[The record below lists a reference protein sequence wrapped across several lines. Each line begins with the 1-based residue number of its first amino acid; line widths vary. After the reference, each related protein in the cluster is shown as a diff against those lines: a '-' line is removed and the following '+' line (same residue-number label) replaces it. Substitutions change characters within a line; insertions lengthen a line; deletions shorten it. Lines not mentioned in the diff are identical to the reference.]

1 MDDVEEKGLTEV
13 KVEVPAKA
21 ADLQD
26 DVYDGLYREVVSR
39 EVAHREGRP
48 EGRSVVVELP
58 EDGEHDF
65 ISYGQ
70 KPMIDEFDRRL
81 DKDKVKHRGIEVGRY
96 PAGDAEKI
104 AKVREMA
111 QRQVSVATG
120 LRKALEAK
128 LGLPAL
134 PGVIEEGL
142 EAFEGTKE
150 IIEEGGQGNG
160 SNESEV

>member
-1 MDDVEEKGLTEV
+1 MGEAEEKGLEAV
-13 KVEVPAKA
+13 KVEVAVKA
-21 ADLQD
+21 TDLQD
-26 DVYDGLYREVVSR
+26 DFYDGLYREVVSR

-65 ISYGQ
+65 VSYGQ

-81 DKDKVKHRGIEVGRY
+81 DKDKVKHRGIEVGRF

-104 AKVREMA
+104 AKIWDMA
-111 QRQVSVATG
+111 QRQISDATRV
-120 LRKALEAK
+120 RKALEEK

-134 PGVIEEGL
+134 PGVIEERL
-142 EAFEGTKE
+142 EAFEGSKE
-150 IIEEGGQGNG
+150 VVKEGGQEDG
-160 SNESEV
+160 SDESEV

>member
-1 MDDVEEKGLTEV
+1 MGEAEEKGLAAV
-13 KVEVPAKA
+13 KVEVPVKA
-21 ADLQD
+21 TDLQD

-65 ISYGQ
+65 VSYGQ

-81 DKDKVKHRGIEVGRY
+81 DKDKVKHRGIEVGRF

-104 AKVREMA
+104 AKIRDMA
-111 QRQVSVATG
+111 QRQISDATRV
-120 LRKALEAK
+120 RKALEEK

-134 PGVIEEGL
+134 PGVIEERL
-142 EAFEGTKE
+142 EAFEGSKE
-150 IIEEGGQGNG
+150 VVKEGGQEDG
-160 SNESEV
+160 SDESEV